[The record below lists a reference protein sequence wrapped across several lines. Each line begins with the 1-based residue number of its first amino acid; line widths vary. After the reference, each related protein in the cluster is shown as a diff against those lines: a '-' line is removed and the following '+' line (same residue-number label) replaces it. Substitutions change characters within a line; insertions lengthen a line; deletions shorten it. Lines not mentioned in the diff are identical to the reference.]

1 MTDEQL
7 ITRAK
12 SLQDE
17 ARRILEELDLLAVIG
32 AISEPEVVGSVK
44 NGLMIMPDIDIHAW
58 VEEPSLEVIGNL
70 LSTFTKMPTIQM
82 VHFNNYRELRRDFRK
97 DRVNFPHAYYVGLRT
112 VQPSGEWKIDMW
124 FGKRGEVGDYD
135 ATELDTITDEQRL
148 VVLRLKE
155 MWKDGKEYREGV
167 LSTDFYKAVMRH
179 NVKDEEG
186 FMEYLRT
193 KE

>member
-58 VEEPSLEVIGNL
+58 MEEPDLSAVANL
-70 LSTFTKMPTIQM
+70 FPTLMKMPTIQM

-97 DRVNFPHAYYVGLRT
+97 DRINFPHAYYVGMRT
-112 VQPSGEWKIDMW
+112 TQPSGEWKIDMW

-135 ATELDTITDEQRL
+135 ATELDTMTDEQRL
-148 VVLRLKE
+148 VILRLKE
-155 MWKDGKEYREGV
+155 IWKDGKGYRDGV

-186 FMEYLRT
+186 FIEYLRT

>member
-7 ITRAK
+7 LVRAK
-12 SLQDE
+12 SLQE
-17 ARRILEELDLLAVIG
+17 KAQRILQELNLLSIIG
-32 AISEPEVVGSVK
+32 TISEPEVVGSVK

-58 VEEPSLEVIGNL
+58 MEEPDLSAVANL
-70 LSTFTKMPTIQM
+70 FSTLVKMSTIQM

-112 VQPSGEWKIDMW
+112 TQPSGEWKIDMW

-148 VVLRLKE
+148 TVLRLKE
-155 MWKDGKEYREGV
+155 VWRDDKGYRDGV

-179 NVKDEEG
+179 DVKDEKD
-186 FMEYLRT
+186 FLEYLKA